1 MPLLCRWQ
9 EIVSGWSE
17 LRLCSLRA
25 AVAVLCARKL
35 CCIDALGRWSDSSP
49 CAFGTRVRLCLL
61 LGVSET
67 EFACSTCAFVRVRSA
82 TDSRAVGEQQRCSA
96 QPLPSL
102 PCSCRAC
109 HCHCCYCCFI
119 VQGVCAS
126 CRKVV
131 VLRTLEDPAKGAAVC
146 LALLSDPALLQSAL
160 EPDDEEEAEG
170 IRGQITFM
178 LDAYFD
184 KS

>member
-1 MPLLCRWQ
+1 MPLLCRRQ
-9 EIVSGWSE
+9 EIVSGWSK
-17 LRLCSLRA
+17 LRRLSLRA
-25 AVAVLCARKL
+25 AVAGLCCCARTL
-35 CCIDALGRWSDSSP
+35 FCIDALGRWSDSSP
-49 CAFGTRVRLCLL
+49 CAFGSVCAAVSLP
-61 LGVSET
+61 GISET

-82 TDSRAVGEQQRCSA
+82 HSRAVGEQQRCSV
-96 QPLPSL
+96 QPLHSL
-102 PCSCRAC
+102 PCSYRAC
-109 HCHCCYCCFI
+109 HYCCCCCFFI
-119 VQGVCAS
+119 AQGVCAS

-146 LALLSDPALLQSAL
+146 LALLSDPALLQSTL
-160 EPDDEEEAEG
+160 EPDEEEAEG